1 MIRLVR
7 VIAEESRLMSTPGTE
22 HKIRSGVILTGLF
35 VLLTGMSE
43 VVLSDPLANGKAL
56 VMEKSKGNCLACH
69 SIADGKQPGNIG
81 PPLLAMKA
89 RFPDA
94 DSLRKQIWD
103 ATISNPETRMPP
115 FGRHG
120 ILSKEEI
127 DLIVQYLYTL

>member
-7 VIAEESRLMSTPGTE
+7 VMAEESRPMSTPGMVN
-22 HKIRSGVILTGLF
+22 KIWARFVLTGLF
-35 VLLTGMSE
+35 VLLTSMSE
-43 VVLSDPLANGKAL
+43 AVLSDPLANGKSL

-103 ATISNPETRMPP
+103 ATLRNPDTRMPP

-120 ILSKEEI
+120 ILSSKEI